1 MMPNVVVAIAIG
13 LAIGGVLGLVG
24 AGGAVLAVP
33 AFLYAFGFAP
43 VAATTASL
51 AVVAASAGS
60 GLITRW
66 PRGDIR
72 VRQGVAFWALGLAG
86 AFAGARL
93 ALIVSDLILIVG
105 FTVIMLSAG
114 VAMWRRGQAT
124 PAPERLAP
132 RRALVLLIASALAIG
147 VMTGLFGV
155 GGGFLVVP
163 ALILVLGM
171 PFEAAAGTSLLVIVL
186 SSISALLFRH
196 DAWGQVNWAV
206 SAMVIGG
213 GLVGSVVAARLSG
226 RIDQKLLQKGFA
238 ILLVV
243 LAVGMVVES
252 LVTSGIG

>member
-1 MMPNVVVAIAIG
+1 MPNVVVAIAIG

-93 ALIVSDLILIVG
+93 ALIVPDLILIVG

-226 RIDQKLLQKGFA
+226 RIDQKLLQKCFA